1 MTRPGKVC
9 LVGAGPGD
17 PELITLKA
25 IRVLGAADIVL
36 VDDLVNPAVLVHVRD
51 GARVVNVGKR
61 GGCAST
67 PQTYIERLMIAEA
80 RAGRAVVRLKG
91 GDPCMF
97 GRGGEEMAALSA
109 AGIAVEVVNGI
120 TSGMAAATSAGIALT
135 HRDHAHGVVF
145 VTGHAAASSNGPD
158 WSALAR
164 SNLTLVIYM
173 GVSRCAELQR
183 SLLEAGMAADMP
195 VVIVQNASRGDELRI
210 ASQLHT
216 LATDVRAHGIASPAI
231 FIAGRAARLAAEE
244 LYTGGLHTLRAS
256 S

>member
-1 MTRPGKVC
+1 V
-9 LVGAGPGD
+9 
-17 PELITLKA
+17 I
-25 IRVLGAADIVL
+25 
-36 VDDLVNPAVLVHVRD
+36 H
-51 GARVVNVGKR
+51 VGKR

-67 PQTYIERLMIAEA
+67 PQAYIERLMIAEA

-91 GDPCMF
+91 GDPCVF

-109 AGIAVEVVNGI
+109 AGIAVETLNGI

-135 HRDHAHGVVF
+135 HRDHAHGVAF
-145 VTGHAAASSNGPD
+145 VTGHAAWANDGLD
-158 WSALAR
+158 WHALVR
-164 SNLTLVIYM
+164 SRLTLIIYM

-195 VVIVQNASRGDELRI
+195 VVIVQNASRDDERRI
-210 ASQLHT
+210 VSRLHT
-216 LATDVRAHGIASPAI
+216 LVTDMRTHNIGSPAI
-231 FIAGRAARLAAEE
+231 IITGGAAAAASQA